1 MVVNSEGNAN
11 SRDGDG
17 TLATIEPTD
26 GADTDDYEYDPLDPV
41 PTAGGP
47 LLQAGEQPG
56 VVDQREVQDRD
67 DVLVF
72 TTSPLEEPLEVV
84 GNPDLT
90 LHVESTAPDTDFSV
104 KLVDVHPD
112 GYAANVSEKHLRAR
126 YRQTSTGE
134 SYREA
139 EFLESGTV
147 HELSLDLRPV
157 AHTFEEGHQLALQ
170 VTSSNFLRFDRN
182 PNRAMDVDSAIADH
196 MQTTTNTI
204 HHHAD
209 RQSNVSLPVLEEY
222 TPAEP
227 RDNYGAGEDTDEGT
241 ETTSQTDDG
250 PSDETTQSNDDEEAA
265 GETGA
270 HSRGGDSGLP

>member
-1 MVVNSEGNAN
+1 M
-11 SRDGDG
+11 
-17 TLATIEPTD
+17 
-26 GADTDDYEYDPLDPV
+26 
-41 PTAGGP
+41 
-47 LLQAGEQPG
+47 
-56 VVDQREVQDRD
+56 
-67 DVLVF
+67 
-72 TTSPLEEPLEVV
+72 
-84 GNPDLT
+84 
-90 LHVESTAPDTDFSV
+90 
-104 KLVDVHPD
+104 
-112 GYAANVSEKHLRAR
+112 
-126 YRQTSTGE
+126 
-134 SYREA
+134 
-139 EFLESGTV
+139 ESGTV

-265 GETGA
+265 GETGSSLPGWGLGTA
-270 HSRGGDSGLP
+270 LTGLGGAVYLMKNRLQRMQRAKSDVLLNPNTPRRG